1 MTIENLTIFL
11 YIMSEHN
18 SQSLHI
24 SKTRSKT
31 RRISQILGN
40 KNEGVVFNYQTVDH
54 QETKGPSTIKLEDIL
69 SNKLIA
75 GFLSL
80 LIIIYTILVLIRIS
94 FEIETD
100 VYATELDILELVF
113 LSFFIVE
120 VLLRVLVYRLV
131 LYI

>member
-1 MTIENLTIFL
+1 
-11 YIMSEHN
+11 MSEHN

-75 GFLSL
+75 GFLSM

-94 FEIETD
+94 FETETD

-131 LYI
+131 VYI